1 MPTGNTT
8 RAAEMTG
15 TLILLLA
22 CVLNAMAQLLARV
35 CIAAATLAR
44 MLALSV
50 AFLLALARTRTG
62 LRAILVALL
71 LRALLRALLA
81 HAHAHT
87 LSYVAAVVYTPGNA
101 QPLLLAEGSF
111 NDLVFMRYHLQSG
124 RVLPSP
130 GWAPSVYFHDELRM
144 LNARVEALRSWSV
157 PTAMLGNGT
166 LGARSL
172 QLAAGCEKV
181 AGNADFWDLGY
192 DGTEQICTHT
202 DAAECEPG
210 LPVAA
215 RLARERWTRP
225 GTRSHSLEQ
234 RCFQW
239 LERHLRARINRPVV
253 SVPLLRVVAY
263 AYGSRTRLRCTA
275 SGFSPRDVRLLWTRD
290 GVPGPDYDFVEPR
303 PSGDGSFQQWAELV
317 VAAGLETRYVCVVS
331 HASWKS
337 SWRARLEEGGRR
349 PATSARVAPLATI
362 AELLVAL
369 ELMLIL
375 RERRLTLGA
384 LATML
389 ACSMPNLLPQ
399 PLRERAGL

>member
-1 MPTGNTT
+1 
-8 RAAEMTG
+8 MTG

-35 CIAAATLAR
+35 CMAAATLAR

-101 QPLLLAEGSF
+101 QPLLLAEGSI
-111 NDLVFMRYHLQSG
+111 NDLVFMRYHRQSG
-124 RVLPSP
+124 SVLPSP
-130 GWAPSVYFHDELRM
+130 EWAPSVYFHDELWM
-144 LNARVEALRSWSV
+144 LNARVDALRSLSV
-157 PTAMLGNGT
+157 PGARLGNGT

-172 QLAAGCEKV
+172 QLAVGCEKV
-181 AGNADFWDLGY
+181 AGDASFWDLVY
-192 DGTEQICTHT
+192 DGTEQICMHA
-202 DAAECEPG
+202 DATECEPG
-210 LPVAA
+210 LPVHA
-215 RLARERWTRP
+215 RLAKERWTRL
-225 GTRSHSLEQ
+225 GAHSHALEQ
-234 RCFQW
+234 RCLQW
-239 LERHLRARINRPVV
+239 LERHLGARTNRPVV
-253 SVPLLRVVAY
+253 SVPLLSVVAY
-263 AYGSRTRLRCTA
+263 ADGSGTRLRCTA

-290 GVPGPDYDFVEPR
+290 GIPGPDYDFVEPR

-317 VAAGLETRYVCVVS
+317 VAAGLETHYVCVAS
-331 HASWKS
+331 HDSWKS
-337 SWRARLEEGGRR
+337 SWRARWEEGKRR
-349 PATSARVAPLATI
+349 VATSARVAPLATI
-362 AELLVAL
+362 AEMLVAL

-399 PLRERAGL
+399 ALRERAGF